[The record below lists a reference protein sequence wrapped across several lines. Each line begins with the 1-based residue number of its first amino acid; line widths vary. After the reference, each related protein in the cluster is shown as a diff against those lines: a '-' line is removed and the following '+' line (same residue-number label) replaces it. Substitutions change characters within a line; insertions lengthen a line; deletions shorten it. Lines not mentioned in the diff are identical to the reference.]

1 MIAIIII
8 IIVIIINYYYYYHF
22 LKRLSVGLKCLS
34 IVVIFFAKGQDN
46 SNPALMRIPL
56 GLLKLFWKITTGE
69 LDLEWKVTLISVWG
83 KASLTTKQMP
93 KK

>member
-8 IIVIIINYYYYYHF
+8 IIVIIIIIIIIF
-22 LKRLSVGLKCLS
+22 LKRLLVGLNCLS

-69 LDLEWKVTLISVWG
+69 LDLEWKVTLISVWE
-83 KASLTTKQMP
+83 KASLRTKQMP